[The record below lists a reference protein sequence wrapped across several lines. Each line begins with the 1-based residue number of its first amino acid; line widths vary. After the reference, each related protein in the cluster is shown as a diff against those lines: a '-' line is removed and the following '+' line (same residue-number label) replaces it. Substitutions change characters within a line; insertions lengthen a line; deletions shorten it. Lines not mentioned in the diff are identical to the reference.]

1 MAASDLFEFINGMFS
16 KPEEFKKTK
25 MHERGRHFFMVN
37 RLSSIN
43 FPVQAAAFNHIKI
56 NPAQAV
62 TFWQELLSKRYN
74 RTPSWMYVKT
84 KKEKE
89 KKAAALS
96 VTEEVLRTYCE
107 VHKISRRNLDDSIEI
122 LGDRMIDDIKKF
134 AELLK

>member
-1 MAASDLFEFINGMFS
+1 MASDLFEFINGMFS

-25 MHERGRHFFMVN
+25 MHERGKHFFMVN

-56 NPAQAV
+56 NPGQAV
-62 TFWQELLSKRYN
+62 SFWQELLSKRYN

-84 KKEKE
+84 KKDKE
-89 KKAAALS
+89 KKAAALDVS
-96 VTEEVLRTYCE
+96 EEVIRSYCE
-107 VHKISRRNLDDSIEI
+107 VHKISRKVLEDSIEI
-122 LGDRMIDDIKKF
+122 LGDRMIEDIKKF

>member
-1 MAASDLFEFINGMFS
+1 MASDLFEFINGMFS

-25 MHERGRHFFMVN
+25 MHERGKHFFMVN

-56 NPAQAV
+56 NPGQAV

-89 KKAAALS
+89 KKAAALA
-96 VTEEVLRTYCE
+96 VTEEVLRSYCE
-107 VHKISRRNLDDSIEI
+107 VHKISRRDLDESIEI
-122 LGDRMIDDIKKF
+122 LGDRMVEDIKKF

>member
-96 VTEEVLRTYCE
+96 VTEEVLQTYCE